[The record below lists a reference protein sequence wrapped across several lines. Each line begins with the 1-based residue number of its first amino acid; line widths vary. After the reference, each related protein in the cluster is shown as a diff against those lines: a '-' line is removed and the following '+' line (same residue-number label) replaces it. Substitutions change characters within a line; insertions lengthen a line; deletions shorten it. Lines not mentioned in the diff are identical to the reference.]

1 MGPLIL
7 QIKSVN
13 FEEIFYS
20 AIQMKSDFLFAIKES
35 LEVTHL

>member
-1 MGPLIL
+1 MGPL

-13 FEEIFYS
+13 FKESFYS
-20 AIQMKSDFLFAIKES
+20 AIQMKSNISFPIKES